1 MSLTN
6 LLDRIERAPGIQ
18 RLLESA
24 APTQNVAGLA
34 GSSLSC
40 VVAAVHRRRTVPT
53 CVIVDTTEAAE
64 LLADDLAS
72 LLGPDQAQIFP
83 AWEVRPYDHLS
94 PAIEV
99 IGQRIVVMDALL
111 RGGKPLI
118 IASVRALLQKTV
130 TPDWLT
136 ATSLRLSTGAT
147 IHLEDLI
154 KTCYRLGFE
163 RVNLVQAPGQYSV
176 RGGIVDVFPHSLPK
190 PCRVEFFG
198 DEIESMR
205 LFDGHT
211 QRSTETIDTLTLLP
225 TREILDDPSLRSD
238 IADTVALTAMEAAMD
253 ASDLERSIRD
263 GALFDGMERFFA
275 FYHADAASL
284 LSYLPAGSTLCFCE
298 RTDLRIEALRF
309 TNEYDTSYTARIAAG
324 DLVPA
329 PGGMVTRFGDIEQQC
344 AESPTVC
351 LTRTTAPD
359 DDWIDLS
366 ARNTGMF
373 HGAIEVLQSR
383 LAEWRNA
390 HASIH
395 IVCDNEG
402 QTERLREILGPVAD
416 TLSMPI
422 GSLHAGFVLPDLPLV
437 VLTDS
442 EIFSRYRRRR
452 RQQTFKEGVVLEDFT
467 SLREGDFVVHIDHGI
482 GKYAGL
488 QRLTVDERQRDCLAI
503 TYAEGDRLF
512 IPIEQLH
519 RVQKYIGSDGDMPTL
534 TRLGGKTWEQMKA
547 RTRKAVQDIAS
558 DLIKLYASRQA
569 NPGFAFT
576 ADTPWQREMED
587 SFLYQETPDQLRATE
602 EIKADMERV
611 SPMDR
616 LICGDVGYGKTE
628 VAMRAAF
635 KAVMDGKQVAALVPT
650 TILAYQHLTTFTE
663 RFADY
668 PITIRMLSRFVSA
681 KDQKRVAE
689 GLKNGEVDIVIG
701 THRLIQKDVEFKDLG
716 LLIVDEEQRFGVTHK
731 ERLKQFKQ
739 TVDVLTLTATPIPRT
754 LHMSL
759 VGARD
764 MTIINTPPRDRLPVH
779 TEVARFDEEIIREAM
794 LREID
799 RGGQVF
805 FVHNRVQSITA
816 MAAFLEQLVPEVS
829 FVVGHGQM
837 DERELE
843 KIMIDFMDR
852 KYDCLISTMIIE
864 SGLDIPNVNTIL
876 INRADRFG
884 LSQMYQL
891 RGRVGR
897 SNHRAY
903 AYLMIPASGAITP
916 DARKRL
922 AVITEYSALGSGFH
936 IAMRD
941 LEIRGAGNLLGAQQH
956 GFVASV
962 GFDLYCQLLQEAVQ
976 ELKGEDP
983 PDRTEASIDL
993 RVGAFIPDEFVTER
1007 MLKVNFYQRLAKAGE
1022 EREIEAIR
1030 DEMRDRFG
1038 RIPDPTLILLDLVS
1052 IKLLAKAANVKSVT
1066 VREEDLIILYPEN
1079 GYPSKSQI
1087 SAVTRDARLP
1097 IEFPSSALFQIR
1109 VRLTGRTEV
1118 KRVELTKNL
1127 LQMLV

>member
-1 MSLTN
+1 MSLNN
-6 LLDRIERAPGIQ
+6 LLDRIEQSPLIQ
-18 RLLESA
+18 GLLESP
-24 APTQNVAGLA
+24 APTLNVAGLA

-40 VVAAVHRRRTVPT
+40 VIAALHRHRTFPT
-53 CVIVDTTEAAE
+53 CVVVDTTETAE

-72 LLGPDQAQIFP
+72 LLGPNLVHVFP

-94 PAIEV
+94 PPIDV

-111 RGGKPLI
+111 RGGTPVVV
-118 IASVRALLQKTV
+118 ASVRALLQKTV
-130 TPDWLT
+130 TPDWLA
-136 ATSLRLSTGAT
+136 ATSLRLSAGAT
-147 IHLEDLI
+147 IPMEDLI
-154 KTCYRLGFE
+154 TTCYRLGFD
-163 RVNLVQAPGQYSV
+163 RVSLVQASGQYSV
-176 RGGIVDVFPHSLPK
+176 RGGIVDIFPHSLPK

-198 DEIESMR
+198 DEIESLR
-205 LFDGHT
+205 LFDVHT
-211 QRSTETIDTLTLLP
+211 QRSTEIIDTLTLLP
-225 TREILDDPSLRSD
+225 TREVLDDPALRSD
-238 IADTVALTAMEAAMD
+238 IADTVALTAMEASMD
-253 ASDLERSIRD
+253 VAELDRHIRD
-263 GALFDGMERFFA
+263 GALFDGMERYFA
-275 FYHADAASL
+275 FYHSDTATL
-284 LSYLPAGSTLCFCE
+284 LAFLPNGSTFCFCE
-298 RTDLRIEALRF
+298 RSELDTEALRF
-309 TNEYDTSYTARIAAG
+309 STEFEASYTARMAAG
-324 DLVPA
+324 DLVPVPSDMITTFA
-329 PGGMVTRFGDIEQQC
+329 AAEEQC
-344 AESPTVC
+344 SRSRMIC
-351 LTRTTAPD
+351 LTRTAAPD
-359 DDWIDLS
+359 DTWTDLA
-366 ARNTGMF
+366 ARNAGMF
-373 HGAIEVLQSR
+373 HGAIEILQSR
-383 LAEWRNA
+383 LSEWREA

-395 IVCDNEG
+395 VVCDNEG
-402 QTERLREILGPVAD
+402 QTERLRELLGPAAD
-416 TLSMPI
+416 TLSMPT

-488 QRLTVDERQRDCLAI
+488 QRLTVDERQRDCLTI
-503 TYAEGDRLF
+503 TYAEGDRLY

-519 RVQKYIGSDGDMPTL
+519 RVQKYIGSDGEIPTL

-547 RTRKAVQDIAS
+547 RTKKAVQDIAA

-569 NPGFAFT
+569 NPGFAF
-576 ADTPWQREMED
+576 APDTPWQREMED
-587 SFLYQETPDQLRATE
+587 SFLYEETPDQLRATE

-668 PITIRMLSRFVSA
+668 PITVRMLSRFVSP
-681 KDQKRVAE
+681 KDQKSVAD
-689 GLKNGEVDIVIG
+689 GLKSGEVDIIIG

-716 LLIVDEEQRFGVTHK
+716 LLIIDEEQRFGVTHK

-764 MTIINTPPRDRLPVH
+764 MTLINTPPRDRLPVH
-779 TEVARFDEEIIREAM
+779 TEVARFDEEVIREAI
-794 LREID
+794 LREVD

-805 FVHNRVQSITA
+805 FVHNRVQSINA
-816 MAAFLEQLVPEVS
+816 VAAFLEQLVPGVS

-837 DERELE
+837 DERTLE
-843 KIMIDFMDR
+843 KVMLDFMDR
-852 KYDCLISTMIIE
+852 KFDCLVSTMIIE

-884 LSQMYQL
+884 LAQMYQL

-941 LEIRGAGNLLGAQQH
+941 LEIRGAGNLLGPQQS
-956 GFVASV
+956 GFMAAV
-962 GFDLYCQLLQEAVQ
+962 GFDLYCRMLQEAVK
-976 ELKGEDP
+976 ELKGEAQ

-1007 MLKVNFYQRLAKAGE
+1007 LLKVNFYQRLAKAAE

-1052 IKLLAKAANVKSVT
+1052 IKLLAKVAAVKSVT
-1066 VREEDLIILYPEN
+1066 VKADDLIILYPEG

-1087 SAVTRDARLP
+1087 SAITRDPKLP
-1097 IEFPSSALFQIR
+1097 IEFPASTSFQIR
-1109 VRLTGRTEV
+1109 VRLTGHTEV
-1118 KRVELTKNL
+1118 KRVELAKNL
-1127 LQMLV
+1127 LRMLV